1 MLRSFLKKFLNSGAM
16 NTFVPGQRYVSRSEP
31 DLGLGIVAEIQGRN
45 VIFRFPLVN
54 QTRIY
59 RMENAPVDRFVLN
72 PGETAKSEKGASF
85 VIESLREISGVVV
98 YVGRGGKEIKE
109 SDLVAKQAARI
120 VDLFKALSNIGSNGI
135 FGDAGQG
142 DVSSK
147 AFDRRSRALALSCKW
162 QSSPV
167 RGMIGPRVDKIPHQY
182 YLCYRAC
189 SSTTLPRLMLSDEVG
204 LGKTI
209 EAGMIWHAL
218 RARGRVEKTLIIV
231 PDTLKHQ
238 WMVEMKRRFN
248 QLFTL
253 VDDGYMQSVFVNV
266 EKDDVKPNPFM
277 QANNY
282 IVSIELLIR
291 QQALEEDLLKVDW
304 DMTIVDEAHHLISE
318 DGFTSREYSL
328 VDEIRKKTKGL
339 LLLTGT
345 PLRFD
350 PESQFNRLKMLDPA
364 RFTDYQEFINDQEAY
379 NKLVNDLKKIP
390 TDPNHQMSWD
400 DLYEAVPKNSKIR
413 PWLEQE
419 SSKSLT
425 AGEWIRRIVDA
436 MGTGSVVFRNTRKGV
451 GGFPKRILDAIP
463 LEPNPEYRNMVE
475 IAVQR
480 FSSMDGNYVG
490 EDLTTDIQE
499 NGLLC
504 TQYSDA
510 WNLDERVVWLKE
522 FLKKHHKDKILLICE
537 TMPVL
542 NALQT
547 VLTEYLGE
555 DGLVVF
561 SEGMSILARDK
572 AAAKFNS
579 SNGANLL
586 ISSEI
591 GAEGRNF
598 QSAHHL
604 ILFDLPLDAVLVE
617 QRIGRLDRIG
627 QTKDIYVHVPYVK
640 GSGQEVMFRWYNDG
654 LNAFGSPLM
663 GGGELFMKYTDSL
676 IEALADPV
684 NHLDH
689 FVEKVLPA
697 VQKDSDQMRKKIEKG
712 RDRLLEFNSRNPE
725 KAKEITDEIERI
737 DAEPEMKDLLLDSL
751 QARGLDIEPSAI
763 AGCSVITMGP
773 QIEAGT
779 VPGMPTQAMVAAQS
793 EDEEQGSDS
802 ISLTVT
808 FDRKVAM
815 VHDEVD
821 FVSLEHPLVQGVIDY
836 ETSVNHGTVACSI
849 WQDSGMRGLLM
860 QYNFVVELPVPEE
873 WGMSDI
879 VGPCYAS
886 ALIDPTGK
894 DLSAALEK
902 LKTASLRDVAV
913 PRGNKAVDATLRFF
927 AKEGLGFARQSINGM
942 AKEYAEKAADLV
954 EKRTEQEY
962 QRVNHLMLMRG
973 RGGSSTALQQ
983 MKKNVTER
991 RKIVSTPQL
1000 RLDAIRLLVCR

>member
-364 RFTDYQEFINDQEAY
+364 RFTDYREFINDQEAY

-927 AKEGLGFARQSINGM
+927 AKEGLGFARQSINAM

>member
-1 MLRSFLKKFLNSGAM
+1 M

-364 RFTDYQEFINDQEAY
+364 RFTDYREFINDQEAY

>member
-1 MLRSFLKKFLNSGAM
+1 M

-85 VIESLREISGVVV
+85 VIESLREISGIVV

-364 RFTDYQEFINDQEAY
+364 RFTDYREFINDQEAY